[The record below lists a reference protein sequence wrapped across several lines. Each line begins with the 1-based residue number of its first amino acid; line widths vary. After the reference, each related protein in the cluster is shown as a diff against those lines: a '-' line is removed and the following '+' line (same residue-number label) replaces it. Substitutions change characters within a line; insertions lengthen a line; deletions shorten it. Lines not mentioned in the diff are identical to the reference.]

1 MSPFYYW
8 VEGLLS
14 GMFMEHGSD
23 KPGYLNNAYIHNADG
38 VVRPSK
44 FLFKYSFFIIY
55 IIVVK
60 ILEKQILSLSLWQK
74 IFYNLIGLVKK
85 WKFLFNKFYF

>member
-38 VVRPSK
+38 VVRLSN
-44 FLFKYSFFIIY
+44 FYSLN
-55 IIVVK
+55 
-60 ILEKQILSLSLWQK
+60 IL
-74 IFYNLIGLVKK
+74 N
-85 WKFLFNKFYF
+85 